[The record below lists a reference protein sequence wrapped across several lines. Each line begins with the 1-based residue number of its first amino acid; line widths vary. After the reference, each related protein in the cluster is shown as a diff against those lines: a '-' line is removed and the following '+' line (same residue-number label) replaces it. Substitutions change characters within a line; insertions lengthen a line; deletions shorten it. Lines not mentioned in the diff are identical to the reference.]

1 MLLANL
7 SQLGKYET
15 GAKGQKCLTL
25 NTTSLHM
32 NMPFV
37 KVNFKALKLNYS
49 KKSRSY
55 TFIATRS
62 VVKRSVVRGKMFM
75 RS

>member
-32 NMPFV
+32 KMPFV
-37 KVNFKALKLNYS
+37 KVNLKALKLNYS
-49 KKSRSY
+49 KRSSSY
-55 TFIATRS
+55 TFIVTRS
-62 VVKRSVVRGKMFM
+62 VVKRPVVRGEMFM
-75 RS
+75 GS